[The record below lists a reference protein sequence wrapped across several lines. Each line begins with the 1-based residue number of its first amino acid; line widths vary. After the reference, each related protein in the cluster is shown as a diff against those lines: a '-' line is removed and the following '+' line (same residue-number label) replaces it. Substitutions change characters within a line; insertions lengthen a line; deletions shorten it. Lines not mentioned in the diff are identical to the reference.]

1 VGIED
6 GRVEGR
12 PPIPLFGARKGHY
25 PPFKRIFEE
34 INEGRILG
42 MTKGSELSHNI
53 RWSIEPTAHSSKAVD
68 H

>member
-1 VGIED
+1 MGIED

-12 PPIPLFGARKGHY
+12 PAIPLFSARKGHY
-25 PPFKRIFEE
+25 PPLRKILGK
-34 INEGRILG
+34 INEGRMLG
-42 MTKGSELSHNI
+42 MTRGNELSHNI